1 MNKALRP
8 CRQPGCINL
17 VPYGYCEE
25 HKRII
30 SKEEIEKSKQCLRNL
45 DKKKDPKEIKFYTS
59 RPWIK
64 TSKLYRLKH
73 PLCERCEDRGIIK
86 SSNMVHHKTELREIW
101 KMKGNPLSWRFL
113 QALCNS
119 CHMEDLREKKGKKE
133 KREEKKYKY

>member
-17 VPYGYCEE
+17 VLWGYCDE
-25 HKRII
+25 HKPII
-30 SKEEIEKSKQCLRNL
+30 DKEEKVKAIGYLRTL

-73 PLCERCEDRGIIK
+73 PLCERCENRGLIK
-86 SSNMVHHKTELREIW
+86 ASEMVHHKTELREIW
-101 KMKGNPLSWRFL
+101 RIKGNPLSWRYL

-119 CHMEDLREKKGKKE
+119 CHLEDLREKKGKKE
-133 KREEKKYKY
+133 EKKYKY